1 MRCRECESLVWEY
14 LDDDLPEAQRRLV
27 ADHLATCPQCTGL
40 YRQMRSFPVP
50 VSQLQAM
57 PPPPDFTARLMQ
69 RIAPLPTPNELAVQ
83 QARVSRPYN
92 GPFGTVVAFAAAA
105 AAILLGLVSTSALAL
120 FSGRT
125 IAGDPSSTADGPFYH
140 ALQVW
145 VVDQVWPLI
154 SWPIAATLAVML
166 AALTLLWVRVV
177 APRRR

>member
-27 ADHLATCPQCTGL
+27 ADHLATCPACTGL

-50 VSQLQAM
+50 VGQLQAM

-69 RIAPLPTPNELAVQ
+69 RITPLPTPNELAAQ
-83 QARVSRPYN
+83 QARTTRTYN
-92 GPFGTVVAFAAAA
+92 GPFGTMIAFAAAA
-105 AAILLGLVSTSALAL
+105 AAILLGLVSTSAMAV

-125 IAGDPSSTADGPFYH
+125 IVEGQPGSADDPFYH

-154 SWPIAATLAVML
+154 TLPIVATLAVML